1 MNNSKKKQKDVTA
14 LRPKFAETSHSNNH
28 QRGHY
33 VFNYN
38 ILPLLNS
45 MFQGGLIMSIY
56 VLTWLK
62 QDLEAIGDNIG
73 NYSLLDLEPL
83 IKEYNNKFNR

>member
-1 MNNSKKKQKDVTA
+1 MLQLPDQSSLKHLT
-14 LRPKFAETSHSNNH
+14 RNNH
-28 QRGHY
+28 QRGHS

-38 ILPLLNS
+38 IMPLLDS
-45 MFQGGLIMSIY
+45 MIQGGLIMSIY

-62 QDLEAIGDNIG
+62 EDLEAIGDNIS
-73 NYSLLDLEPL
+73 NYTLLDLEPL

>member
-1 MNNSKKKQKDVTA
+1 
-14 LRPKFAETSHSNNH
+14 
-28 QRGHY
+28 
-33 VFNYN
+33 
-38 ILPLLNS
+38 

-73 NYSLLDLEPL
+73 NYSLLDLKPL
-83 IKEYNNKFNR
+83 IKKYNKQFNSR